1 MRCSAWRNMLSASNS
16 GDSDGRGGGGGGEVG
31 REEPLRTNGLGI
43 ADVETV
49 GYGSVEPLFDSSSS
63 SSSSHPDC
71 KLTRS
76 SKPVY
81 GVAGVFSSVDEI
93 EGRGRSNESI
103 LSSLLTRLSLIRCNC
118 SCVVCLIVDVNLRVF
133 FNPWRNEAR
142 HFELFLN
149 SASSSD

>member
-1 MRCSAWRNMLSASNS
+1 MQVVYKQVYKTIQVS
-16 GDSDGRGGGGGGEVG
+16 
-31 REEPLRTNGLGI
+31 EEHKMFLKCVSLTNGLGI

-103 LSSLLTRLSLIRCNC
+103 
-118 SCVVCLIVDVNLRVF
+118 
-133 FNPWRNEAR
+133 
-142 HFELFLN
+142 
-149 SASSSD
+149 